1 MQHQPLPVTTL
12 IAGGTVY
19 NYRFGKLDSAGDV
32 VLAGLTDDAQ
42 YLICAD
48 AVVGGEVAC
57 RSLNAGGSGEVK
69 TEAAITNPG
78 AAAYIRA
85 GGLVS
90 ESSAGTAIKKGY
102 FKRTAAIGETV
113 EVEFANI

>member
-1 MQHQPLPVTTL
+1 MQHQPLAVTTL
-12 IAGGTVY
+12 KCGGTVY
-19 NYRFGKLDSAGDV
+19 AYRYGKLDASGDV
-32 VLAGLTDDAQ
+32 VLAGLADDAQ

-48 AVVGGEVAC
+48 GVDGDYVAC
-57 RSLNAGGSGEVK
+57 RSLNAGGSVEVK
-69 TEAAITNPG
+69 TEAAITTPG

-85 GGLVS
+85 GGMVS

-113 EVEFANI
+113 EVEIANI